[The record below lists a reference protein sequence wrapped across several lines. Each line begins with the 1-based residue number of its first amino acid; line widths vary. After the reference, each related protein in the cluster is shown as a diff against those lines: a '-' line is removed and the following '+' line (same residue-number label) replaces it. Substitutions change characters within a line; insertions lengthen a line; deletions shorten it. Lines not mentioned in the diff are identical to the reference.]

1 MYLRDTATLER
12 PADQAWDFYMAYNM
26 FRMAGILQGVLA
38 RALAGN
44 AASAQALEAG
54 PARAADGRARV
65 EAGRTGPLREQR
77 RPAEANR
84 RSYIA
89 KGWRWIS
96 TTRRRS
102 YSCRLASRHSWT
114 SSSIRTSSAITREV
128 ADGDRW
134 QPTRLVEELKAKAKA
149 AGLWNLFLPE
159 SARGAGL
166 TNIEY
171 APLCEIMGRVLWAPE
186 VFNCSAPDTGN
197 MEVLERYGTAEQ
209 KAQWLEPLL
218 AGTIR
223 SAFAMTEPG
232 VASSDATNIQS
243 SIVRDG
249 DDYVINGRKWWSS
262 GAGDP
267 RCKIFIFMGKSDPQ
281 APRHAQQSMILV
293 PRDTPGVKILRHLPV
308 FGYDDA
314 PHGHM
319 EIDFENV
326 RVPQSNILLGEGRGF
341 EIAQGRLGPG
351 RIHHCMRLIGL
362 AERALEKMCKRVK
375 SRVAFGKPVAEQTVT
390 LERIA
395 ESRIMIDQARLLT
408 LKAAYMM
415 DTVGNKA
422 ARAEIAMIKVAAPA
436 MACTIHRLGDP
447 GARRGAASATTSGLR
462 EAYAHARTL
471 RLADGPDEVHRNQ
484 IGKLELAKH

>member
-1 MYLRDTATLER
+1 MDFDYSAAVVQR
-12 PADQAWDFYMAYNM
+12 QA
-26 FRMAGILQGVLA
+26 RL
-38 RALAGN
+38 N
-44 AASAQALEAG
+44 AFFDEFVY
-54 PARAADGRARV
+54 PN
-65 EAGRTGPLREQR
+65 EQR
-77 RPAEANR
+77 
-84 RSYIA
+84 Y
-89 KGWRWIS
+89 
-96 TTRRRS
+96 
-102 YSCRLASRHSWT
+102 YQ
-114 SSSIRTSSAITREV
+114 EV
-128 ADGDRW
+128 AVGDRW
-134 QPTRLVEELKAKAKA
+134 QPTRLVEELKAEARA
-149 AGLWNLFLPE
+149 AGLWNLFLPA

-166 TNIEY
+166 TNTEY

-197 MEVLERYGTAEQ
+197 MEVLERYGTPAQ

-218 AGTIR
+218 AGSMR
-223 SAFAMTEPG
+223 SAFCMTEPD

-249 DDYVINGRKWWSS
+249 DDYVVNGRKWWSS

-267 RCKIFIFMGKSDPQ
+267 RCRVFIVMGKSDPK
-281 APRHAQQSMILV
+281 APRHAQQSMLLV
-293 PRDTPGVKILRHLPV
+293 PRDAPGVRILRHLPV

-326 RVPQSNILLGEGRGF
+326 RVPQSGILLGEGRGF

-362 AERALEKMCKRVK
+362 AERALEKMCLRVK
-375 SRVAFGKPVAEQTVT
+375 SRTTFGKPVAERTVT

-436 MACTIHRLGDP
+436 MACTILDWAIQAH
-447 GARRGAASATTSGLR
+447 GAAGVCDDFGLAQ
-462 EAYAHARTL
+462 AYAHARTL